1 MKIGYACTP
10 LRIPNKTTKSF
21 ILKNYSEDILKNCI
35 SNNLNNLIDILNYN
49 ISNEIYLFRIS
60 SDIIPFASHEI
71 NTFDWESYFKKDL
84 KEIGDLIKKNSLRV
98 SMHPG
103 QYTVLNSHNK
113 DTVSKSIR
121 DLEYHCK
128 FLDSLNL
135 DSDCKIILHVGGVY
149 NNKKLAI
156 DNFINNYN
164 LLSRNIKKRLV
175 IENDEKNY
183 SIKDLL
189 YISEKCSIPIIYDN
203 LHYACYESHEGN
215 NYSILNSINET
226 WHKEDG
232 TIKVHYS
239 EQNKIK
245 KKGSHSSTISCNGFL
260 NYIDSLNGL
269 DIDIMTEVK
278 DKDFSAIKTIN
289 LLSELKGT
297 LSEESKIKELESYKY
312 YLKEKGK
319 DIFEKSKYILN
330 TEGIIEFY
338 KFIDRF
344 IYSEPSFEC
353 AISTVKEVY
362 LELEDN
368 LTKSEI
374 NHFNKLFNDKKFQ
387 KAKEYLY
394 KLAFKKRL
402 YNYLSMYYFY
412 N

>member
-1 MKIGYACTP
+1 MKVGYACTP

-21 ILKNYSEDILKNCI
+21 ILKNYSEDILINCI
-35 SNNLNNLIDILNYN
+35 SSNLKNLIDILNYN

-71 NTFDWESYFKKDL
+71 NTFNWENYFKNDL
-84 KEIGDLIKKNSLRV
+84 DKISTLIKRNSLRI

-103 QYTVLNSHNK
+103 QYTVLNSNNK
-113 DTVSKSIR
+113 NTVSKSIR
-121 DLEYHCK
+121 DLEYHCN

-135 DSDCKIILHVGGVY
+135 DSTCKIILHVGGVY
-149 NNKKLAI
+149 NDKKLAI
-156 DNFINNYN
+156 NNFINNYN
-164 LLSRNIKKRLV
+164 LLSKNIKKRLV

-183 SIKDLL
+183 NIKDLL

-203 LHYACYESHEGN
+203 LHYTCYEGHEAD
-215 NYSILNSINET
+215 NYSVLNSIKKT
-226 WHKEDG
+226 WNKEDG

-260 NYIDSLNGL
+260 NYINSLNGL

-289 LLSELKGT
+289 LLNELRGN
-297 LSEESKIKELESYKY
+297 LSEKSKTKELESYKY

-330 TEGIIEFY
+330 TKGLIEFY
-338 KFIDRF
+338 KFIDGF
-344 IYSEPSFEC
+344 IYSEPISEC
-353 AISTVKEVY
+353 IINTLKEVY
-362 LELEDN
+362 LELEEY
-368 LTKSEI
+368 LSKSEI
-374 NHFNKLFNDKKFQ
+374 NHFHKLFNDKKFQ

-394 KLAFKKRL
+394 KLALKKKL
-402 YNYLSMYYFY
+402 YNALSMYYFY

>member
-21 ILKNYSEDILKNCI
+21 ILKNYSEDILINCI
-35 SNNLNNLIDILNYN
+35 SNNLSNLIDILNYN

-84 KEIGDLIKKNSLRV
+84 KKIGDLIKNNSVRV

-113 DTVSKSIR
+113 ATVSKAIK

-135 DSDCKIILHVGGVY
+135 NSDCKIILHVGGVY

-183 SIKDLL
+183 RIKDLL

-203 LHYACYESHEGN
+203 LHYTCYEGHEGDN
-215 NYSILNSINET
+215 CSILNSINQT

-297 LSEESKIKELESYKY
+297 LSEKSKIEELESYKY

-319 DIFEKSKYILN
+319 DVFEKSKYILN

-353 AISTVKEVY
+353 SISTLKEVY
-362 LELEDN
+362 LELENN

-374 NHFNKLFNDKKFQ
+374 NHFNKLFNDKKFK
-387 KAKEYLY
+387 KAKGYLY
-394 KLAFKKRL
+394 KLAFKKNL
-402 YNYLSMYYFY
+402 YNALSMYYFY